1 MAKAT
6 KEVTEVTSEET
17 IVDLEAK
24 LKAAEETVVELNEI
38 NAQLESKIEE
48 QELLLSKKD
57 DKSSPAVKEKKKA
70 ALPSKSFKVDGEE
83 HVFTVPQFT
92 NPLNGH
98 SVITAEEALK
108 ESKLLEHLVKN
119 DCGVTKRKGS

>member
-1 MAKAT
+1 MAKSV
-6 KEVTEVTSEET
+6 KEPSEMTPEEK
-17 IVDLEAK
+17 IIDLEAK
-24 LKAAEETVVELNEI
+24 VKEQETVINDLNEI

-57 DKSSPAVKEKKKA
+57 DKSLPTVKEKKKSA
-70 ALPSKSFKVDGEE
+70 IPSKSFKVDGEE

-108 ESKLLEHLVKN
+108 ESALLEHLVKN

>member
-6 KEVTEVTSEET
+6 KESPATPEEQ
-17 IVDLEAK
+17 IAVLEAK
-24 LKAAEETVVELNEI
+24 VKEQEATIAELNEV
-38 NAQLESKIEE
+38 NAALESKIEE
-48 QELLLSKKD
+48 QELLLSKNA

-70 ALPSKSFKVDGEE
+70 GIPSKSFKVDGEE

-119 DCGVTKRKGS
+119 NTGVTKRKGS